1 MLLQGKKGLV
11 VGVANDRSIAA
22 GCARVMAAHG
32 ARLALT
38 FLNDKAKPYAAPTA
52 DATRAECFMPLDVT
66 DEATSDAL
74 FAWIEENWGD
84 LDFLIHSVAYCP
96 KGDLH
101 APVSECSR
109 DGFLQAMDVS
119 CHSFIRLAGRAAPLM
134 PNGGLLLTVTYYGA
148 EKVVDNYNIM
158 GPVKAALEAS
168 VRYLAHD
175 LGARNIRVNAVSPG
189 PIATRAASGIA
200 FFDKLLDEAASRA
213 PARKLATVEDVGSL
227 AAFLASDGAA
237 AITGGVHY
245 VDCGYNV
252 MS

>member
-1 MLLQGKKGLV
+1 MLEGKKGLII
-11 VGVANDRSIAA
+11 GVANDHSIAA
-22 GCARVMAAHG
+22 GCASEMAKDG

-38 FLNDKAKPYAAPTA
+38 YLNDKAKPFAAPTA
-52 DATRAECFMPLDVT
+52 ERVQAEGFLPLDVT
-66 DEATSDAL
+66 DEATSDAV
-74 FAWIEENWGD
+74 FAWIAETWGG
-84 LDFLIHSVAYCP
+84 LDFLVHSVAYCP
-96 KGDLH
+96 KDDLH
-101 APVSECSR
+101 APVSQCSR
-109 DGFLQAMDVS
+109 DGFLMAMDVS
-119 CHSFIRLAGRAAPLM
+119 CHSFIRLARQAAPLM
-134 PNGGLLLTVTYYGA
+134 KNGGSLLTVSYYGA

-158 GPVKAALEAS
+158 GPVKAALESS

-175 LGARNIRVNAVSPG
+175 LGPRNIRANAISPG

-213 PARKLATVEDVGSL
+213 PEKKLASIEDAGAL
-227 AAFLASDGAA
+227 AAFLASDRAA